1 MVETPPKILQAPT
14 SPLWYHVTIYAVL
27 GLALGLGVAFFLVSK
42 DTLAADGVTEVF
54 RAARTPLLQH
64 RAEKGAWPEDFDLAK
79 APEPVAAA
87 GFRAAVGPVL
97 EKCAVPGA
105 WRFTTS
111 GPAGK
116 GKPTLVF
123 TPAEGGASARRVLA
137 AVDAR
142 LDDGQPATGKFRFD
156 DQAGAFTLKD
166 E

>member
-1 MVETPPKILQAPT
+1 MADTPPKILQAPT

-54 RAARTPLLQH
+54 RGARGPLLQY

-79 APEPVAAA
+79 APAPVAAF
-87 GFRAAVGPVL
+87 GFSAAVGPLL
-97 EKCAVPGA
+97 EKNTVPGA

-116 GKPTLVF
+116 DKPSLVF
-123 TPAEGGASARRVLA
+123 TPAEPGDSARRVLT

-142 LDDGQPATGKFRFD
+142 LDDGKAAAGKFRFD
-156 DQAGAFTLKD
+156 DQAGVFTLKD